1 MSSNSHAELTDFLHQ
16 LGADATTIND
26 VIAVAE
32 PLDLPTRHIL
42 LHQGQLQ
49 THCYFLL
56 NGLCHACYLTEQGK
70 QFSKE
75 FYWDQDVIIGFESL
89 ITNEPSAFLL
99 ETLSTSQLIMLPI
112 ALFQQWRQQHHP
124 LYQTLLERQLL
135 HKEHK
140 ERFMLMHTPEQRLH
154 LFSEYFPELVGRIT
168 DYQLASY
175 LGITSIS
182 LSRIKKRVASDDIF
196 DKS

>member
-99 ETLSTSQLIMLPI
+99 ETLSASQLIMLPI

-154 LFSEYFPELVGRIT
+154 LFSEHFPELVGRIT

>member
-1 MSSNSHAELTDFLHQ
+1 MSPNNHVELVAFLEQ
-16 LGADATTIND
+16 LGADAATISD

-42 LHQGQLQ
+42 LHQGQTQ

-89 ITNEPSAFLL
+89 INSEPSAFLL
-99 ETLSTSQLIMLPI
+99 ETLSASQLVMLPI
-112 ALFQQWRQQHHP
+112 TLFQQWRQQQHP

-140 ERFMLMHTPEQRLH
+140 ERFMLMHTPEQRLQ
-154 LFSEYFPELVGRIT
+154 LFSEHFPELVGRIT

-182 LSRIKKRVASDDIF
+182 LSRIKKRLASDDII

>member
-1 MSSNSHAELTDFLHQ
+1 MTQ
-16 LGADATTIND
+16 LGADSATIND

-42 LHQGQLQ
+42 LHQGQTQ

-56 NGLCHACYLTEQGK
+56 DGLCHACYLTEQGK

-89 ITNEPSAFLL
+89 INNEPSAFLL
-99 ETLSTSQLIMLPI
+99 ETLSASQLIMLPI
-112 ALFQQWRQQHHP
+112 TLFQQWRQQQHP

-140 ERFMLMHTPEQRLH
+140 ERFMLMHTPEQRLQ
-154 LFSEYFPELVGRIT
+154 LFSDHFPELVGRIT

-182 LSRIKKRVASDDIF
+182 LSRIKKTPHKWRYY
-196 DKS
+196 

>member
-1 MSSNSHAELTDFLHQ
+1 MPFNNHSELAAFLAQ
-16 LGADATTIND
+16 LGADTATIND

-42 LHQGQLQ
+42 LHQRQIP

-75 FYWDQDVIIGFESL
+75 FYWDQDVIVGFESL
-89 ITNEPSAFLL
+89 INDAPSAYLL
-99 ETLSTSQLIMLPI
+99 ETLSASQLIMLPI
-112 ALFQQWRQQHHP
+112 TLFQQWRQQQHP

-140 ERFMLMHTPEQRLH
+140 ERFMLMHTPEQRLQ
-154 LFSEYFPELVGRIT
+154 LFSDHFPELVGRIT

-182 LSRIKKRVASDDIF
+182 LSRIKKRLASGEINP
-196 DKS
+196 KN

>member
-1 MSSNSHAELTDFLHQ
+1 MSPNNHVELTAFLTQ
-16 LGADATTIND
+16 LGADSATIND

-42 LHQGQLQ
+42 LHQGQTQ

-56 NGLCHACYLTEQGK
+56 DGLCHACYLTEQGK

-89 ITNEPSAFLL
+89 INNEPSAFLL
-99 ETLSTSQLIMLPI
+99 ETLSASQLIMLPI
-112 ALFQQWRQQHHP
+112 TLFQQWRQQQHP
-124 LYQTLLERQLL
+124 LYQALLERQLL

-140 ERFMLMHTPEQRLH
+140 ERFMLMHTPEQRLQ
-154 LFSEYFPELVGRIT
+154 LFSDHFPELVGRIT

-182 LSRIKKRVASDDIF
+182 LSRIKKRLTSGDII
-196 DKS
+196 DKN

>member
-99 ETLSTSQLIMLPI
+99 ETLSASQLIMLPI

-140 ERFMLMHTPEQRLH
+140 ERFMLMHTPEQRFH
-154 LFSEYFPELVGRIT
+154 LFSEHFPELVGRIT

>member
-1 MSSNSHAELTDFLHQ
+1 MPSNTHTELTAFLAQ
-16 LGADATTIND
+16 LGADAATIND

-42 LHQGQLQ
+42 LHQGQTQ

-56 NGLCHACYLTEQGK
+56 NGLCHACYLTDQGK

-89 ITNEPSAFLL
+89 INDAPSAYLL
-99 ETLSTSQLIMLPI
+99 ETLSASQLIMLPI
-112 ALFQQWRQQHHP
+112 ALFQQWRQQQHP

-140 ERFMLMHTPEQRLH
+140 ERFMLMHTPKQRLQ
-154 LFSEYFPELVGRIT
+154 LFSEHFPELVGRIT

-182 LSRIKKRVASDDIF
+182 LSRIKKRLISDEINP
-196 DKS
+196 KN

>member
-1 MSSNSHAELTDFLHQ
+1 MPLNNHPELTAFLDQ
-16 LGADATTIND
+16 LGADAATISD
-26 VIAVAE
+26 VTAVAE

-42 LHQGQLQ
+42 LHQGQTQ

-99 ETLSTSQLIMLPI
+99 ETLSASQLIMLPI
-112 ALFQQWRQQHHP
+112 TLFQQWRQQQHP
-124 LYQTLLERQLL
+124 LYQILLERQLR

-140 ERFMLMHTPEQRLH
+140 ERFMLMHTPEQRLQ
-154 LFSEYFPELVGRIT
+154 LFSEHFPELVDRIT

-182 LSRIKKRVASDDIF
+182 LSRIKKRIASDDSI

>member
-1 MSSNSHAELTDFLHQ
+1 MSPNNHVELTAFLTQ
-16 LGADATTIND
+16 LGADSATIND

-42 LHQGQLQ
+42 LHQGQTQ

-56 NGLCHACYLTEQGK
+56 DGLCHACYLTEQGK

-89 ITNEPSAFLL
+89 INNEPSAFLL
-99 ETLSTSQLIMLPI
+99 ETLSASQLIMLPI
-112 ALFQQWRQQHHP
+112 TLFQQWRQQQHP

-140 ERFMLMHTPEQRLH
+140 ERFMLMHTPEQRLQ
-154 LFSEYFPELVGRIT
+154 LFSDHFPELVGRIT

-182 LSRIKKRVASDDIF
+182 LSRIKKRLTSGDII
-196 DKS
+196 DKN

>member
-1 MSSNSHAELTDFLHQ
+1 MTQ
-16 LGADATTIND
+16 LGADSATIND

-42 LHQGQLQ
+42 LHQGQTQ

-56 NGLCHACYLTEQGK
+56 DGLCHACYLTEQGK

-89 ITNEPSAFLL
+89 INNEPSAFLL
-99 ETLSTSQLIMLPI
+99 ETLSASQLIMLPI
-112 ALFQQWRQQHHP
+112 TLFQQWRQQQHP

-140 ERFMLMHTPEQRLH
+140 ERFMLMHTPEQRLQ
-154 LFSEYFPELVGRIT
+154 LFSDHFPELVGRIT

-182 LSRIKKRVASDDIF
+182 LSRIKKRLTSGDII
-196 DKS
+196 DKN

>member
-99 ETLSTSQLIMLPI
+99 ETLSASQLIMLPI

>member
-1 MSSNSHAELTDFLHQ
+1 MFSNNHVELIAFLTQ
-16 LGADATTIND
+16 LGADATTISD

-32 PLDLPTRHIL
+32 PLELPTRHIL
-42 LHQGQLQ
+42 LHQGQRQ
-49 THCYFLL
+49 TYCYFLL
-56 NGLCHACYLTEQGK
+56 NGLCHACYLTDQGK

-89 ITNEPSAFLL
+89 INNEPSAFLL
-99 ETLSTSQLIMLPI
+99 ETLSASQLIMLPI
-112 ALFQQWRQQHHP
+112 TLFQQWRQQQHP
-124 LYQTLLERQLL
+124 LYQALLERQLL

-140 ERFMLMHTPEQRLH
+140 ERFMLMHTPEQRLQ
-154 LFSEYFPELVGRIT
+154 LFCDHFPELVGRIT

-182 LSRIKKRVASDDIF
+182 LSRIKKRIASDDII